1 MFYDESWGHKTDKQC
16 QCEFCTL
23 VSAGFFYLFA
33 VLSEGSGPYRL
44 VVGYTPLTVAGSAR
58 QVATGIGIHLQRS
71 IIITVTGNQFQLL
84 SPTLQPTH
92 GAVPPL
98 GWAAPA
104 EHKQTTLVASSVESR
119 QRYQH
124 ERTRWQLGSPIYRQA
139 SKRRSRRR
147 HVPLSV
153 YTINLSDAITL
164 GGAHGGSEASPV
176 VYRSTGSRDRLRCG
190 RLPTEAAA

>member
-1 MFYDESWGHKTDKQC
+1 VCLSVIFSARYFKNDAARITKLDTEMFYDESWGHKTDKQC

-98 GWAAPA
+98 G
-104 EHKQTTLVASSVESR
+104 
-119 QRYQH
+119 
-124 ERTRWQLGSPIYRQA
+124 
-139 SKRRSRRR
+139 
-147 HVPLSV
+147 
-153 YTINLSDAITL
+153 
-164 GGAHGGSEASPV
+164 
-176 VYRSTGSRDRLRCG
+176 
-190 RLPTEAAA
+190 